1 MKKNLVALLLV
12 LAVVSVG
19 LFAEPDITK
28 TFNLTTSVQG
38 VNKMKITAA
47 EFTGSPGQFD
57 GAEEAVTHVVS
68 TYGNQQ
74 SIGSDSL
81 KAWLSTIS
89 NNRAGYTVKMTATPL
104 KSVVEGQTTAYIDY
118 TVTVNNKSIA
128 TQGSSTTN
136 PAFQNVI
143 TVASLAGVAR
153 QSHQLTIVVDQ
164 TTFEAAVEGEYTGTV
179 TFDYTAN

>member
-19 LFAEPDITK
+19 LFAADITK
-28 TFNLTTSVQG
+28 TFNLATTVQG

-47 EFTGSPGQFD
+47 EFTGTPGQFD
-57 GAEEAVTHVVS
+57 AAEEATTHTVN

-74 SIGSDSL
+74 SPEADSL

-89 NNRAGYTVKMTATPL
+89 NNRAGYTVKMTAAPL
-104 KSVVEGQTTAYIDY
+104 KSVVGGQATAYIDY
-118 TVTVNNKSIA
+118 TVTVNGLSIE
-128 TQGSSTTN
+128 TQGSETTN

-143 TVASLAGVAR
+143 TVANLAGIAK
-153 QSHQLTIVVDQ
+153 QSHQLSIVVDQ
-164 TTFEAAVEGEYTGTV
+164 TTFEAAVAGSYTGTV
-179 TFDYTAN
+179 TFEYTAN